1 MVTHFINLEEFL
13 MSHAEGVDVKRRRV
27 LIASTAAM
35 GAVGVAAIATP
46 FVRSWYPSA
55 KAEAAGAPVSQDL
68 SKLEAGQMI
77 VIKYRGKPIFLVKRT
92 KEMMDNLS
100 KVESSLADPKSEGSL
115 QPDYCKNNSRSKD
128 NSEVLVC
135 EGVCTHLG
143 CAPGYRPDVGAAD
156 LGGSSWVGGFLCPCH
171 GSKYDL
177 AGRVFKGQP
186 APRNLPVPKYS
197 ISGTILTVGA

>member
-1 MVTHFINLEEFL
+1 

-77 VIKYRGKPIFLVKRT
+77 VVKYRGKPIFLVKRT

-100 KVESSLADPKSEGSL
+100 KVESSLADPKSEASL
-115 QPDYCKNNSRSKD
+115 QPDYCKNNTRSKD

-177 AGRVFKGQP
+177 AGRVYSGQP
-186 APRNLPVPKYS
+186 APRNLPIPEYS

>member
-1 MVTHFINLEEFL
+1 

-115 QPDYCKNNSRSKD
+115 QPDYCKNNTRSKD

-177 AGRVFKGQP
+177 AGRVYSGQP
-186 APRNLPVPKYS
+186 APSNLPIPEYS

>member
-1 MVTHFINLEEFL
+1 

-143 CAPGYRPDVGAAD
+143 CAPDYRPDVGAAD

-177 AGRVFKGQP
+177 AGRVYSGQP
-186 APRNLPVPKYS
+186 APRNLPIPEYS

>member
-1 MVTHFINLEEFL
+1 

-77 VIKYRGKPIFLVKRT
+77 VVKYRGKPIFLVKRT

-143 CAPGYRPDVGAAD
+143 CAPNYRPDVGAAD

-177 AGRVFKGQP
+177 AGRVYSGQP
-186 APRNLPVPKYS
+186 APSNLPIPEYS

>member
-1 MVTHFINLEEFL
+1 

-77 VIKYRGKPIFLVKRT
+77 VVKYRGKPIFLVKRT

-100 KVESSLADPKSEGSL
+100 KVESSLADPKSEASL

-143 CAPGYRPDVGAAD
+143 CAPNYRPEVGAAD

-177 AGRVFKGQP
+177 AGRVYSGQP
-186 APRNLPVPKYS
+186 APRNLPIPEYS